1 MPHHVQDGRGK
12 LFYESLEVTE
22 QETTDK
28 QFVFPKQCLVLGD
41 SEVGKTSLVRSL
53 TRKAFDPNQQK
64 TQGIDWSLVDHD
76 WKNCNLK
83 DLVFGDLW
91 RFLETGLVEMLWITT
106 GRETSYNVAQE
117 VTVIMTG
124 LWRFFVYFWTLI
136 GFIIVLFIA
145 VSGMMNNFP
154 VTSFV
159 IYHVYFFHIV
169 FRYGLYCAIHCNRVC
184 NSDARFTIATL
195 VFIFSRRGL
204 LIGSYL
210 ALLICYFDEKYVEL
224 ASMRAF
230 LLLGTIAG
238 IVAFVALFILIGPIQ
253 IPFRTSLGVLC
264 FYRFLLSI
272 FIGLI
277 IGFVVAISLVSAT
290 DKESTEVPTTELFMA
305 LVTNDNSYMHD
316 VQMACMITPFVFFS
330 PVEFVCE
337 PKIFDSFMSSVKDGS
352 WGPCN
357 ILLILAVFY
366 HCKLALTS
374 PMLYFVIIFP
384 LFICFTFRRKWF
396 CVLTLNG
403 INGSEC
409 LCKNSSF
416 MTLLLFVNGKTDAGM
431 LRSALNK
438 KFPSLKLMILDF
450 AGDKEYYAYHHIFLK
465 SQAIY
470 VIVFNIANFVEYNF
484 RNINAGIVRLQFWLE
499 SVCSHVPPATPIFLV
514 GTHRGDM
521 DKTCMERLNVH
532 LKTNLWDFY
541 CDELVVNDVEELIFF
556 PVENSIGENDVG
568 IQSLQTK
575 IMSVAEKSLA
585 TIDCDIPLSWIS
597 IQDAIINLREKK
609 EAKFCVTLEEFPR
622 ALDNFICTN
631 WSEET
636 FKYFHEKGLVI
647 YLDKDQ
653 ELSKWVLLKPEILVD
668 IIIQLVTPPPQM
680 MQERGVRR
688 DWKLLKD
695 KGMLTQSLLESIFS
709 KVQKNEEAMTA
720 FLEEYDLI
728 CPLLNKKV
736 KICSLCDDEEYQPT
750 HFVPSLLPMSTDCS
764 IPAWH
769 DSTADKKFY
778 VLFTRFLPEPLFHR
792 MLSRAHKNSKVEF
805 PNGPAVVF
813 RDVGKFWMSPWQPY
827 RLKLMKEEG
836 VIEVTFS
843 SSKNGMKPADVLC
856 QVFSMVDGICK
867 RDFPFVKFHCGPAC
881 PADEC
886 PGYHD
891 NYMYTPHQHTRRH
904 VYNVMPGRQR
914 DNIASLYCVNNS
926 FEEELEEWIP

>member
-117 VTVIMTG
+117 VTVIMT
-124 LWRFFVYFWTLI
+124 
-136 GFIIVLFIA
+136 
-145 VSGMMNNFP
+145 
-154 VTSFV
+154 
-159 IYHVYFFHIV
+159 
-169 FRYGLYCAIHCNRVC
+169 
-184 NSDARFTIATL
+184 
-195 VFIFSRRGL
+195 
-204 LIGSYL
+204 
-210 ALLICYFDEKYVEL
+210 
-224 ASMRAF
+224 
-230 LLLGTIAG
+230 
-238 IVAFVALFILIGPIQ
+238 
-253 IPFRTSLGVLC
+253 
-264 FYRFLLSI
+264 
-272 FIGLI
+272 
-277 IGFVVAISLVSAT
+277 
-290 DKESTEVPTTELFMA
+290 
-305 LVTNDNSYMHD
+305 
-316 VQMACMITPFVFFS
+316 
-330 PVEFVCE
+330 
-337 PKIFDSFMSSVKDGS
+337 
-352 WGPCN
+352 
-357 ILLILAVFY
+357 
-366 HCKLALTS
+366 
-374 PMLYFVIIFP
+374 
-384 LFICFTFRRKWF
+384 
-396 CVLTLNG
+396 
-403 INGSEC
+403 
-409 LCKNSSF
+409 
-416 MTLLLFVNGKTDAGM
+416 
-431 LRSALNK
+431 
-438 KFPSLKLMILDF
+438 
-450 AGDKEYYAYHHIFLK
+450 DKEYYAYHHIFLK

-843 SSKNGMKPADVLC
+843 SSSKNGMKPADVLC

-891 NYMYTPHQHTRRH
+891 NYIGVGGMDTIAKLATLSLKG
-904 VYNVMPGRQR
+904 VYICN
-914 DNIASLYCVNNS
+914 
-926 FEEELEEWIP
+926 